1 MSPFYVLSQKQCY
14 PDGCVYFK
22 WTCRLLAKKKTC
34 FRGFSYVGKKCFNC
48 KYFYEEKQ
56 HQYPELIN
64 PHNDNDTFVEE
75 FSEFE
80 EWINYL
86 QLKRTLCEGTI
97 SGINPDMTL
106 KQNGTRKGLSVHGF
120 LARFEDGYI
129 DNQLFEDPFYLSI
142 SSMSQNKLLLR
153 KGDNIEFEA
162 SLIIDRGRLKFV
174 KPGRFQ
180 FYNRGNEKPLRRND
194 VLVALETYTIQ
205 EKQHAKCMNCVFG
218 ILVDVVNTK
227 NGPSRSTVC
236 LQGITDPQYCTITI
250 QTKDS
255 KNSDSCVNS
264 SWKGKKCHHVL

>member
-1 MSPFYVLSQKQCY
+1 
-14 PDGCVYFK
+14 
-22 WTCRLLAKKKTC
+22 
-34 FRGFSYVGKKCFNC
+34 
-48 KYFYEEKQ
+48 
-56 HQYPELIN
+56 
-64 PHNDNDTFVEE
+64 
-75 FSEFE
+75 
-80 EWINYL
+80 
-86 QLKRTLCEGTI
+86 
-97 SGINPDMTL
+97 MTL